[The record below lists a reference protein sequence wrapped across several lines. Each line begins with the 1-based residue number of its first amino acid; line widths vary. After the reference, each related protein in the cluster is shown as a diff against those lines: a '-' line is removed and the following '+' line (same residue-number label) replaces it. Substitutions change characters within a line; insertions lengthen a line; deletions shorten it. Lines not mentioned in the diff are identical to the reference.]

1 MSTTTRSR
9 SRTRLDGLAALLPLP
24 SCRCRPAVGITWN
37 AQASPYAVDIKAQRK
52 LEELN
57 QTLWMFFTPRGK
69 GVITYNWDLSIGLKL
84 P

>member
-9 SRTRLDGLAALLPLP
+9 SRTRTDGLAALLPLP
-24 SCRCRPAVGITWN
+24 SCRCRPAVGDYLERTGP
-37 AQASPYAVDIKAQRK
+37 PYAVDIKAQRK

-57 QTLWMFFTPRGK
+57 QTLWMFFTPPGE